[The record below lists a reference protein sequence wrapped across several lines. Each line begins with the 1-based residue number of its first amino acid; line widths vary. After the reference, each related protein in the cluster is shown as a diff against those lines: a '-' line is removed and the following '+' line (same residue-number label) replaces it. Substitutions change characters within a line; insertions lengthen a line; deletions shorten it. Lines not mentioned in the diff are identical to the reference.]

1 MTIKIAVLGDT
12 HAPSIDDIPDEII
25 KEIKN
30 AEWVIHV
37 GDFTSI
43 QVINALIELK
53 GKKFKGVY
61 GNADPLDV
69 RNKLNSR
76 EIIEISGKKIGFIHP
91 TNGGPEDNL
100 EMNIISD
107 FKDSH
112 LDILIYGHTHEAKL
126 EQKNELLIV
135 NPGKGYLEK
144 NFFGPPT
151 TIAILK
157 IDNDMI
163 QGTIKEIKS

>member
-1 MTIKIAVLGDT
+1 MTIKIVVLGDT
-12 HAPSIDDIPDEII
+12 HVQSIDKLPNEII

-43 QVINALIELK
+43 QVVNSLIDLK
-53 GKKFKGVY
+53 GENFKGVY

-69 RNKLNSR
+69 RNRLNSR
-76 EIIEISGKKIGFIHP
+76 EVLEISGKKIGLTHP
-91 TNGGPEDNL
+91 AHGGPENNL
-100 EMNIISD
+100 EMRILSD
-107 FKDSH
+107 FKDTY

-126 EQKNELLIV
+126 EQKSELLIV
-135 NPGKGYLEK
+135 NPGKGYLERE
-144 NFFGPPT
+144 FFGPPT